1 MKSNEMLSAY
11 PANRR
16 KIAYRSM
23 RILILSVLWVG
34 VVTLFE
40 TMFFHDYLTE
50 HRVPLIPAVLIWLI
64 LYLLGLWNI
73 GFFAWLSDMPW
84 EGTLV
89 GVKYHTYS
97 KTPGLIVNPSTIY
110 EQTEERLK
118 IRLPNGTTIRRTIQ
132 RHTKLDAVIYK
143 EGDVVRYFRG
153 TNYPFI
159 LSRKGTPA
167 PRICVFCSDVQ
178 PYPER
183 THCDFCG
190 MEVIANPSEIKKTET

>member
-1 MKSNEMLSAY
+1 MKSNDMLSAY
-11 PANRR
+11 PQVRR
-16 KIAYRSM
+16 KIALRSV

-34 VVTLFE
+34 AVTLFE
-40 TMFFHDYLTE
+40 TMFFHEYLTE
-50 HRVPLIPAVLIWLI
+50 HRVPILPATLIWLI

-73 GFFAWLSDMPW
+73 GFFSWLFDMPW
-84 EGTLV
+84 EGTLAH
-89 GVKYHTYS
+89 VKYHTYS
-97 KTPGLIVNPSTIY
+97 KTPGLIVNPSTVY

-132 RHTKLDAVIYK
+132 RHKKLDAVIYK
-143 EGDVVRYFRG
+143 EGDVDRFYRG

-159 LSRKGTPA
+159 LSRKGSPA

-183 THCDFCG
+183 NTCDFCG
-190 MEVIANPSEIKKTET
+190 MEVISNTAENNDT

>member
-1 MKSNEMLSAY
+1 MKSNDLLSAY
-11 PANRR
+11 PQIRR
-16 KIAYRSM
+16 KIALRSV
-23 RILILSVLWVG
+23 RILILSVLWIAA
-34 VVTLFE
+34 VTLFE

-73 GFFAWLSDMPW
+73 GFFAWLIDRPW
-84 EGTLV
+84 EGTLAH
-89 GVKYHTYS
+89 VKYHTYS

-132 RHTKLDAVIYK
+132 RHKKLDAVIYR
-143 EGDVVRYFRG
+143 EGDVVYYFRG
-153 TNYPFI
+153 TTYPFI
-159 LSRKGTPA
+159 LHREGAAA

-183 THCDFCG
+183 NTCDFCG
-190 MEVIANPSEIKKTET
+190 MEVIDPARQK

>member
-1 MKSNEMLSAY
+1 MKSNDLLSAY
-11 PANRR
+11 PQIRR
-16 KIAYRSM
+16 KIAHRSV

-34 VVTLFE
+34 AVTLFE
-40 TMFFHDYLTE
+40 TMFFHGYLTE

-73 GFFAWLSDMPW
+73 GFFSWLFDMPW
-84 EGTLV
+84 EGTLAH
-89 GVKYHTYS
+89 VKYHTYA

-118 IRLPNGTTIRRTIQ
+118 IRMPNGMTIRRTVQ
-132 RHTKLDAVIYK
+132 RHPKLDAVIYK

-153 TNYPFI
+153 TKYPII
-159 LSRKGTPA
+159 LHREGAAA

-183 THCDFCG
+183 NTCDFCG
-190 MEVIANPSEIKKTET
+190 MEVIDPARQK

>member
-1 MKSNEMLSAY
+1 MKSKDMLSAY
-11 PANRR
+11 PQVRR
-16 KIAYRSM
+16 KIVLRSV
-23 RILILSVLWVG
+23 RILILSMLWIG
-34 VVTLFE
+34 AVTLFE
-40 TMFFHDYLTE
+40 TMFFHDYLIG

-84 EGTLV
+84 EGTLAH
-89 GVKYHTYS
+89 VKYHTYS

-132 RHTKLDAVIYK
+132 RHPKLDAVIYK
-143 EGDVVRYFRG
+143 EGDRVRYFRG

-159 LSRKGTPA
+159 LSRKDAPA

-183 THCDFCG
+183 NTCDFCG
-190 MEVIANPSEIKKTET
+190 MEVISNTAENNDT

>member
-1 MKSNEMLSAY
+1 MKSNDMLSAY
-11 PANRR
+11 PGIRR
-16 KIAYRSM
+16 KIAHRSV

-34 VVTLFE
+34 AVTLFE
-40 TMFFHDYLTE
+40 TMYFHDYLTG
-50 HRVPLIPAVLIWLI
+50 HRVPLIPAVLICLI
-64 LYLLGLWNI
+64 LYLLGLLNI

-84 EGTLV
+84 EGTLAH
-89 GVKYHTYS
+89 VKYHTYA

-118 IRLPNGTTIRRTIQ
+118 IRLPNGMTIRRTIQ
-132 RHTKLDAVIYK
+132 RHPKLDAVIYR

-153 TNYPFI
+153 TKYPMI
-159 LSRKGTPA
+159 LHREGAPA

-183 THCDFCG
+183 NTCDFCG
-190 MEVIANPSEIKKTET
+190 MEVISNTAENNDT